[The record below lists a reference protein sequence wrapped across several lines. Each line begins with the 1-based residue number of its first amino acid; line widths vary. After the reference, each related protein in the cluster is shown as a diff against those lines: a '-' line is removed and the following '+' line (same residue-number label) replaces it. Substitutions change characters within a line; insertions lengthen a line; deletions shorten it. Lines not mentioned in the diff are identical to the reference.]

1 MFDSV
6 LACSVFSAARKEK
19 QRWRVSVP
27 LTCSSLTCSVVEKT
41 SGYEGR
47 SKTRSNAS
55 SCCCVKASAL
65 RCFRKLSTLP
75 WESLFGPEPSEPS
88 TRRKSNIRDT
98 DPGKLAFTSSYALYI
113 LLMFFSCT
121 FSVGDLRNGV
131 QVFLYLN
138 GCGEP
143 LATLHRLFPAPLHSI
158 NTIMIWKPSGNWWI
172 TVTCKYI
179 HIVASMCTNESSS
192 KPIIVPFHFSQCIFL
207 PSFLPPH
214 PKPYRCYRNQEQ
226 PFFLKHNFPF
236 TIQYCFHSQWA
247 GGSIWKQQQRTRGWI
262 KLYILVQSSCSP
274 NTGIFSRL
282 LTWLLVCW
290 EKDASPVVTCVQR
303 FQTFTDHPSIAPS
316 LFLFSSPS

>member
-1 MFDSV
+1 M
-6 LACSVFSAARKEK
+6 
-19 QRWRVSVP
+19 
-27 LTCSSLTCSVVEKT
+27 
-41 SGYEGR
+41 
-47 SKTRSNAS
+47 
-55 SCCCVKASAL
+55 
-65 RCFRKLSTLP
+65 
-75 WESLFGPEPSEPS
+75 
-88 TRRKSNIRDT
+88 
-98 DPGKLAFTSSYALYI
+98 
-113 LLMFFSCT
+113 
-121 FSVGDLRNGV
+121 GDLRNGV

-179 HIVASMCTNESSS
+179 HVVASTCTNESSS

-214 PKPYRCYRNQEQ
+214 PKPYRCYWNQEQ